1 MYRVKTKPISLLFVA
16 TALSVAGNIYAEVT
30 PNRPNVDLIQQEGKV
45 SGNVV
50 DKLGPVIGASV
61 VVKGTTNGNI
71 TDFDGNFTLEGVK
84 KGDII
89 QISYIGYSTQ
99 EIEYT
104 GQASINVTMVEDA
117 EQLDEVVVTALGMKR
132 TEKALGYAVTELKG
146 EDLKTN
152 AINPISSLQGK
163 VAGVEIAG
171 SDGGMFGATKIQIRG
186 ASTLAGNNQPIYVVD
201 GVILSNDLSGDKSS
215 DYDSNPQDYGNMLKN
230 LNPDDFETVSVLK
243 GAAATAL
250 YGSRG
255 LNGAVV
261 ITTKSGKNAT
271 GFGVSVSQTF
281 GIDHAHGGMQRQMV
295 YGPGN
300 YSGNVFYGE
309 TRADGKYNIWDNTGQ
324 FFLNTNGVPTL
335 IGQTSRLW
343 GPKYDGRDIEN
354 YDGTI
359 TSYSPVESN
368 MSDAYQLGLNSNTN
382 VSVRGGSEKTTFYSS
397 ISYKK
402 ARGIVDHNDFERYS
416 FLLKGS
422 HKISDR
428 VDINASVNFA
438 NSTPKN
444 ALRNIGESFATGTYT
459 TMYDTKYFRNKYL
472 GDHHNGIASSDFGDK
487 YGPVPGKELWF
498 QIDNNDYTRKET
510 VFRPTVEI
518 NVKMTDWVSFRAEGN
533 MNYYFTSWEDKQL
546 GEGYANEGGF
556 YEMGKKETKQTTF
569 AGTFTFNK
577 DFNDFHIGGF
587 ARGEYYTTGSM
598 NQLSKTDGGLVV
610 PGQYF
615 IENSKNIY
623 KTEAKILDTKRM
635 LSAVAAV
642 NLSWKNQLFLDITGR
657 NDWSS
662 GLIYTDGSGNY
673 SYFYPSI
680 GGSILFNEIF
690 RDDMPS
696 WINLAKLRAS
706 WAQVGNDASAYS
718 IYSYYQLKS
727 LLQPSGN
734 NIFTNGWEDDAMKK
748 IFSPDLKPERKNSWE
763 IGLDLRTFNS
773 RLCLDATYYKENT
786 TDQIM
791 TIDVPYES
799 GMSKQL
805 INAGNI
811 QNSGVEIALNTV
823 PFQNKDWEWTLD
835 FTFTKNTN
843 KIVELHPNVAN
854 YIPLQGDV
862 AYGNYRIGSVAM
874 VGGSYGLLMS
884 DAMPK
889 KNEKGETVLTWR
901 DDFRA
906 AYAQRS
912 GTAEVIGSM
921 VPDFMASV
929 STGITWKDLSL
940 KVALDARVG
949 GKIASYSNRYGQAYG
964 YTEASL
970 DYRDAEHGGITWT
983 SQYAD
988 SKGQTFSDGVIPEGV
1003 FEEGT
1008 KVTCV
1013 DGKVRDLSGMSF
1025 ADAVKAGYVEPV
1037 HASTYHYW
1045 SNSWG
1050 TGTINDYWVNDLSY
1064 IALREITLAYR
1075 LPKNLVSKIGAKSIT
1090 VSFTGR
1096 NLGYLYNSLPNNL
1109 NPEGIR
1115 GNNAAEFR
1123 ERANSPITSSYM
1135 LTLNLDF

>member
-30 PNRPNVDLIQQEGKV
+30 PNRPNVDLVQQEGKV

-89 QISYIGYSTQ
+89 QISYIGYSIQ

-324 FFLNTNGVPTL
+324 FF
-335 IGQTSRLW
+335 
-343 GPKYDGRDIEN
+343 
-354 YDGTI
+354 
-359 TSYSPVESN
+359 
-368 MSDAYQLGLNSNTN
+368 
-382 VSVRGGSEKTTFYSS
+382 
-397 ISYKK
+397 
-402 ARGIVDHNDFERYS
+402 
-416 FLLKGS
+416 
-422 HKISDR
+422 
-428 VDINASVNFA
+428 
-438 NSTPKN
+438 
-444 ALRNIGESFATGTYT
+444 
-459 TMYDTKYFRNKYL
+459 
-472 GDHHNGIASSDFGDK
+472 
-487 YGPVPGKELWF
+487 
-498 QIDNNDYTRKET
+498 
-510 VFRPTVEI
+510 
-518 NVKMTDWVSFRAEGN
+518 
-533 MNYYFTSWEDKQL
+533 
-546 GEGYANEGGF
+546 
-556 YEMGKKETKQTTF
+556 
-569 AGTFTFNK
+569 
-577 DFNDFHIGGF
+577 
-587 ARGEYYTTGSM
+587 
-598 NQLSKTDGGLVV
+598 
-610 PGQYF
+610 
-615 IENSKNIY
+615 
-623 KTEAKILDTKRM
+623 LDTKRM

-912 GTAEVIGSM
+912 GTAEVVGSM

-940 KVALDARVG
+940 RVALDARVG

-1050 TGTINDYWVNDLSY
+1050 TGTVNDYWVNYLSY

-1075 LPKNLVSKIGAKSIT
+1075 LPKNLVSKIGAKGIT

-1096 NLGYLYNSLPNNL
+1096 DLGYLYNSLPNNL

>member
-1 MYRVKTKPISLLFVA
+1 MNRVKTKPISLLFVA

-30 PNRPNVDLIQQEGKV
+30 PNRPNVDLVQQEGKV

-171 SDGGMFGATKIQIRG
+171 SDGGMFGATKIHIRG

-324 FFLNTNGVPTL
+324 FF
-335 IGQTSRLW
+335 
-343 GPKYDGRDIEN
+343 
-354 YDGTI
+354 
-359 TSYSPVESN
+359 
-368 MSDAYQLGLNSNTN
+368 
-382 VSVRGGSEKTTFYSS
+382 
-397 ISYKK
+397 
-402 ARGIVDHNDFERYS
+402 
-416 FLLKGS
+416 
-422 HKISDR
+422 
-428 VDINASVNFA
+428 
-438 NSTPKN
+438 
-444 ALRNIGESFATGTYT
+444 
-459 TMYDTKYFRNKYL
+459 
-472 GDHHNGIASSDFGDK
+472 
-487 YGPVPGKELWF
+487 
-498 QIDNNDYTRKET
+498 
-510 VFRPTVEI
+510 
-518 NVKMTDWVSFRAEGN
+518 
-533 MNYYFTSWEDKQL
+533 
-546 GEGYANEGGF
+546 
-556 YEMGKKETKQTTF
+556 
-569 AGTFTFNK
+569 
-577 DFNDFHIGGF
+577 
-587 ARGEYYTTGSM
+587 
-598 NQLSKTDGGLVV
+598 
-610 PGQYF
+610 
-615 IENSKNIY
+615 
-623 KTEAKILDTKRM
+623 LDTKRM

-811 QNSGVEIALNTV
+811 QNSGVEIALNTI

-884 DAMPK
+884 NAMPK

-912 GTAEVIGSM
+912 GTAEVVGSM

-940 KVALDARVG
+940 RVALDARVG

-1050 TGTINDYWVNDLSY
+1050 TGTVNDYWVNDLSY

-1075 LPKNLVSKIGAKSIT
+1075 LPKNLVSKIGAKGIT